1 MGFVEE
7 YKGYRIEMG
16 PTGGHYDSYNN
27 LVGQANA
34 YSVVKSDGSGSR
46 SLAKPTLADARRHI
60 DTETSPRTDRPAG

>member
-1 MGFVEE
+1 MAFVED

-34 YSVVKSDGSGSR
+34 YSVLKPDGIR
-46 SLAKPTLADARRHI
+46 SMTKPTLADARRYI
-60 DTETSPRTDRPAG
+60 DTETSPRTDMRAG